1 MVLKCNSLPSTCLP
15 WSPSHAVALHPP
27 PTTASADSL
36 HDGVKRLWFGVVF
49 LFFFRRWY
57 RLFVAMFEVPL
68 ILKWG
73 CLERRKCRLLKSSTH
88 IIRRGLCHAFERR
101 VHFKIWASFKKR
113 KPLKSMGV
121 FSFAFLFF
129 WYVSLLAH
137 PCLNRSTHWTWITQP
152 NEMTV
157 YHVEA

>member
-27 PTTASADSL
+27 PPL
-36 HDGVKRLWFGVVF
+36 HPQTVYTMALSVFGLAWFF
-49 LFFFRRWY
+49 FFFRRWY

-121 FSFAFLFF
+121 FSFSFLFF